1 MTYRSLPKALSLALV
16 MAAASFGPLL
26 VSGTALAD
34 APQGA
39 ATESASPK
47 ADAPAAESKP
57 KHASKGKHKAKKGA
71 TAKAHTK
78 TASHAKSDKSDK
90 SEKSDKVEKTEKSP
104 AKPSKVK
111 RTAARENKPSAKRAK
126 APAKSDDSPQ
136 PTGARGKSPCA
147 STAVTMDRG
156 GVESEKVTLVD
167 CQGKVQD
174 SAIAKVSTLAR
185 PWGSPRRP
193 ASKTKRVDPAILER
207 IDAVAKKF
215 PGRTITLVGAPAT
228 TGSGSSAHQA
238 GRAVDLRVDG
248 VDNQKVVELCRTL
261 ADTGCGFYPNASF
274 VHIDARA
281 PGTGKAS
288 WIDASEPGEP
298 PRYVTSWPPA
308 LPAPKAEAPAA
319 APAEPAA
326 PPVAKTESTTK

>member
-26 VSGTALAD
+26 VPGTALAE
-34 APQGA
+34 APQEAAGA
-39 ATESASPK
+39 NASPK
-47 ADAPAAESKP
+47 AESSSESKP

-78 TASHAKSDKSDK
+78 AATHAKAEKTDKAEK
-90 SEKSDKVEKTEKSP
+90 SEKTDKAASKP
-104 AKPSKVK
+104 AKTK

-126 APAKSDDSPQ
+126 APAKADDSPQ
-136 PTGARGKSPCA
+136 PTGARSKACTGTTVSL
-147 STAVTMDRG
+147 DRG
-156 GVESEKVTLVD
+156 GVESEKVALVD
-167 CQGKVQD
+167 CHGKVTD
-174 SAIAKVSTLAR
+174 GAVAKVSVLAR
-185 PWGSPRRP
+185 PWGAPKKSV
-193 ASKTKRVDPAILER
+193 SKSKRVDSSIVER

-248 VDNQKVVELCRTL
+248 VDNQKVAELCRTL

-274 VHIDARA
+274 VHMDARA
-281 PGTGKAS
+281 AGAGKVY

-298 PRYVTSWPPA
+298 PRYVTSWPPSSA
-308 LPAPKAEAPAA
+308 RATAEPPAA
-319 APAEPAA
+319 SK
-326 PPVAKTESTTK
+326 VTKTEP